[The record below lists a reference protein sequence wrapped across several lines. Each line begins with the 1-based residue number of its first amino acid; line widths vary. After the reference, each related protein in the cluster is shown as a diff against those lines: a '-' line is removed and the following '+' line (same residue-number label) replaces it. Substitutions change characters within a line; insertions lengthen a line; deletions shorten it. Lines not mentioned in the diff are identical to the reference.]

1 MACPVAGGPQWIEAT
16 STHFTLRT
24 DVPAGDAENMLR
36 AAEETLAQFT
46 QVADFFLPS
55 TTTMGR
61 TSLVVFDKLWEYQK
75 LVTPELIGHGF
86 VELGRFVPHDERGR
100 ATIALTTEK
109 QADEV
114 FRHELAHR
122 VLHQRVGDVPQWLD
136 EGFAD
141 YFTVLP
147 VGDGKI
153 ALGGP
158 TSRLRQFNNSANRGE
173 MDGPKQQFYAE
184 PTLLM
189 KDMLEDDKKYGYDNV
204 GYFVAWVLVHYLAN
218 GAPDHAEKFRRLMS
232 ALVDGQPW
240 PKALTAEYGSLQS
253 IEDAS
258 RKHLLQMA
266 GNEALQW
273 FIPYTPAPS
282 RSWRVAVRALD
293 DGEVHH
299 LKAAL
304 LPSAEMDELKLA
316 TLHAPKSAELHRWV
330 GEPGR
335 GAARRRRGRA
345 RDRDGDGAVDRIRSI
360 AWSGRASIS
369 SASCAS
375 PRRSVTS
382 RRLQDE
388 MRATARHASEPEQLS
403 TFAHY
408 YELTHDYAFGTTLAA
423 RAVAMDPRCASCL
436 VTLASLYFASGKN
449 DDAATTLASA
459 VNRWPDKTVPPEMV
473 ARLKQYRCA
482 SAREKGAACAP

>member
-1 MACPVAGGPQWIEAT
+1 
-16 STHFTLRT
+16 
-24 DVPAGDAENMLR
+24 
-36 AAEETLAQFT
+36 
-46 QVADFFLPS
+46 
-55 TTTMGR
+55 
-61 TSLVVFDKLWEYQK
+61 
-75 LVTPELIGHGF
+75 
-86 VELGRFVPHDERGR
+86 
-100 ATIALTTEK
+100 
-109 QADEV
+109 
-114 FRHELAHR
+114 
-122 VLHQRVGDVPQWLD
+122 
-136 EGFAD
+136 
-141 YFTVLP
+141 VLP

-189 KDMLEDDKKYGYDNV
+189 KEMLEDDKKYGYDNV

-316 TLHAPKSAELHRWV
+316 TLHAPKSAELHRWLAS
-330 GEPGR
+330 R
-335 GAARRRRGRA
+335 AAAQHDDAVAEREIAMATELSSDPSYRVERA
-345 RDRDGDGAVDRIRSI
+345 RIDLDRELRKPEPQRHLES
-360 AWSGRASIS
+360 
-369 SASCAS
+369 
-375 PRRSVTS
+375 
-382 RRLQDE
+382 LQVE
-388 MRATARHASEPEQLS
+388 MRATARYATEPEQMS
-403 TFAHY
+403 TLAHY
-408 YELTHDYAFGTTLAA
+408 YELTRDLAFGTTLAS

-459 VNRWPDKTVPPEMV
+459 VNRWPDKKVPTDVTE
-473 ARLKQYRCA
+473 RLKQYRCA
-482 SAREKGAACAP
+482 SARDKGAACAP